1 MNGSFLLTADT
12 RRLAAT
18 TSTRRLPPTTTWRRC
33 CGDSAHGANAGRRP
47 APLPSRRWSAACQA
61 LREVPPSAWPW

>member
-18 TSTRRLPPTTTWRRC
+18 TSTRRLPPTTT
-33 CGDSAHGANAGRRP
+33 
-47 APLPSRRWSAACQA
+47 
-61 LREVPPSAWPW
+61 